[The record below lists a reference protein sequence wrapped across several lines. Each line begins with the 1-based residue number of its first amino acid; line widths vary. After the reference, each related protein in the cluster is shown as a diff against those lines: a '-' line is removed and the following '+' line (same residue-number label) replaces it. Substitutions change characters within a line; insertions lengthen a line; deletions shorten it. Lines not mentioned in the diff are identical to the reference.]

1 MDNWK
6 TEIDNLTDDR
16 LAYVMNRA
24 KTKNDSEA
32 CRNAG
37 IPRGSYY
44 QWPDREHLNELA
56 QEIKRDIAFQ
66 ALEKLKEHAVEAADV
81 LTGELHSR
89 DARLRVD
96 VAKDV
101 LDRNG
106 IGKQTQK
113 VDIDAKLSVEYVKDW
128 RVIEDN
134 PTLPA

>member
-1 MDNWK
+1 MNNWQ
-6 TEIDNLTDDR
+6 TEIDNLADDR

-24 KTKNDSEA
+24 KTKSDSEA
-32 CRNAG
+32 LRVAG
-37 IPRGSYY
+37 IPRGTFY
-44 QWPDREHLNELA
+44 QWSDHEHLNELA

-81 LTGELHSR
+81 LTGELRSR
-89 DARLRVD
+89 DAKIRVD

-113 VDIDAKLSVEYVKDW
+113 VDIDAKLSIEFVNDW
-128 RVIEDN
+128 RVIENN

>member
-1 MDNWK
+1 MNNWQ

-16 LAYVMNRA
+16 LAYVMNRS
-24 KTKNDSEA
+24 KTKSDSEA
-32 CRNAG
+32 LRIAG
-37 IPRGSYY
+37 IPRGTFYS
-44 QWPDREHLNELA
+44 WSDHEHLNELA
-56 QEIKRDIAFQ
+56 QEVKRDIAFQ
-66 ALEKLKEHAVEAADV
+66 ALEKLKEHAFEAANV

-113 VDIDAKLSVEYVKDW
+113 VELDAKLSIEFVNDW
-128 RVIEDN
+128 RAGEDN
-134 PTLPA
+134 PTLSA

>member
-1 MDNWK
+1 MDNWQ

-24 KTKNDSEA
+24 KTKSDSEA
-32 CRNAG
+32 CRIAG

-56 QEIKRDIAFQ
+56 QEIKRDIVFQ
-66 ALEKLKEHAVEAADV
+66 ALEKLKEHVVEAADV

-106 IGKQTQK
+106 IGKTQK
-113 VDIDAKLSVEYVKDW
+113 VEVSGEVTHSLIFNEIIAGGDTD
-128 RVIEDN
+128 
-134 PTLPA
+134 